1 LKDKGDTIRF
11 MKIKQL
17 ALMVGITGAAFL
29 GMGMKVSADEV
40 THTVK
45 SGETLS
51 GISAKYFGDYTRYI
65 EIANSNNIKNADLI
79 FVGDTLKIDTTTGE
93 IVDAT
98 AEEAATE
105 ATTPATETTEST
117 TTTTTQATDG
127 SVESIVRAAAS
138 AYGWDSG
145 ANWEA
150 IHFIIQHESSWN
162 PNAQNPTST
171 AYGLFQMLV
180 ETSSDPAVQA
190 ANGMAY
196 IASRYGTPVNAMDFW
211 QANNWY

>member
-1 LKDKGDTIRF
+1 

-79 FVGDTLKIDTTTGE
+79 FVGDTLKIDTTT
-93 IVDAT
+93 
-98 AEEAATE
+98 
-105 ATTPATETTEST
+105 
-117 TTTTTQATDG
+117 TQATDG

-138 AYGWDSG
+138 AYGWGSG

-150 IHFIIQHESSWN
+150 IRFIIQHESSWN

-196 IASRYGTPVNAMDFW
+196 IAGRYGTPVNAMAFW

>member
-1 LKDKGDTIRF
+1 
-11 MKIKQL
+11 MKIKKI
-17 ALMVGITGAAFL
+17 ALMVGITGVTFL
-29 GMGMKVSADEV
+29 GIGMKVSADEV

-51 GISAKYFGDYTRYI
+51 GISAKYFGDYTRYV
-65 EIANSNNIKNADLI
+65 EIAESNHIKNVDLI
-79 FVGDTLKIDTTTGE
+79 FVGDKLKINTTTGE

-98 AEEAATE
+98 AEEA
-105 ATTPATETTEST
+105 TTPATETTES
-117 TTTTTQATDG
+117 TTTQATDG

-138 AYGWDSG
+138 AYGWGSG

-150 IHFIIQHESSWN
+150 ISFIIQHESSWN

-196 IASRYGTPVNAMDFW
+196 IAGRYGTPINAMAFW

>member
-1 LKDKGDTIRF
+1 

-98 AEEAATE
+98 AEEAAIE
-105 ATTPATETTEST
+105 ATTPAIETTEST

-150 IHFIIQHESSWN
+150 IRFIIQHESSWN

-196 IASRYGTPVNAMDFW
+196 IAGRYGTPVNAMAFW

>member
-1 LKDKGDTIRF
+1 
-11 MKIKQL
+11 MKIKKI
-17 ALMVGITGAAFL
+17 ALMVGITGVTFL

-51 GISAKYFGDYTRYI
+51 GISAKYFGDYTRYM

-79 FVGDTLKIDTTTGE
+79 FVGDTLKINTTTGE

-98 AEEAATE
+98 AEKAANQASTPVAEAATQA
-105 ATTPATETTEST
+105 ATQAPQPA
-117 TTTTTQATDG
+117 QATDG

-138 AYGWDSG
+138 ARGWGTG
-145 ANWEA
+145 ANWDA
-150 IHFIIQHESSWN
+150 INFIVQRESSWN

-171 AYGLFQMLV
+171 AYGLFQMLT
-180 ETSSDPAVQA
+180 ETSADPAVQA
-190 ANGMAY
+190 ANGMTY
-196 IASRYGTPVNAMDFW
+196 IANRYGTPTNALAFW
-211 QANNWY
+211 QANHWY

>member
-1 LKDKGDTIRF
+1 
-11 MKIKQL
+11 
-17 ALMVGITGAAFL
+17 MVGITGAAFL

-98 AEEAATE
+98 AEEAAAE
-105 ATTPATETTEST
+105 ATTPATETTES

-127 SVESIVRAAAS
+127 SVESIVRASAS
-138 AYGWDSG
+138 AYGWGSG

-150 IHFIIQHESSWN
+150 IRFIIQHESSWN

-196 IASRYGTPVNAMDFW
+196 IAGRYGTPVNAMAFW

>member
-1 LKDKGDTIRF
+1 

-17 ALMVGITGAAFL
+17 ALMVGITGVAFL

-98 AEEAATE
+98 AEEAAIE
-105 ATTPATETTEST
+105 ATTPATES

>member
-1 LKDKGDTIRF
+1 

-98 AEEAATE
+98 AEEAAAE
-105 ATTPATETTEST
+105 ATTPATETTES

-127 SVESIVRAAAS
+127 SVESIVRASAS
-138 AYGWDSG
+138 AYGWGSG

-150 IHFIIQHESSWN
+150 IRFIIQHESSWN

-196 IASRYGTPVNAMDFW
+196 IAGRYGTPVNAMAFW

>member
-1 LKDKGDTIRF
+1 

-98 AEEAATE
+98 AEEAAEEAAAE
-105 ATTPATETTEST
+105 ATTPATETTES

-138 AYGWDSG
+138 AYGWGSG

-150 IHFIIQHESSWN
+150 IRFIIQHESSWN

-196 IASRYGTPVNAMDFW
+196 IAGRYGTPVNAMAFW

>member
-1 LKDKGDTIRF
+1 MKDKGDTIRF

-98 AEEAATE
+98 AEEAAAE
-105 ATTPATETTEST
+105 ATTPATETTES

-127 SVESIVRAAAS
+127 SVESIVRASAS
-138 AYGWDSG
+138 AYGWGSG

-150 IHFIIQHESSWN
+150 IRFIIQHESSWN

-196 IASRYGTPVNAMDFW
+196 IAGRYGTPVNAMAFW

>member
-1 LKDKGDTIRF
+1 

-17 ALMVGITGAAFL
+17 ALMVGITGVAFL

-79 FVGDTLKIDTTTGE
+79 FVGDTLKIDTTTGK

-98 AEEAATE
+98 AEEAAIE
-105 ATTPATETTEST
+105 ATTPATETTES

-196 IASRYGTPVNAMDFW
+196 IAGRYGTPVNAMAFW